1 MGPMGWVRK
10 RFWGER
16 GVGQYSMGSRL
27 GSQMGAD
34 LNVALGILNSYI
46 LLFHLGI
53 VTVVAYVFVYKV
65 LTVFSCQ

>member
-34 LNVALGILNSYI
+34 LNVALGILNRLRPLRGYLRDSV
-46 LLFHLGI
+46 G
-53 VTVVAYVFVYKV
+53 
-65 LTVFSCQ
+65 